1 MFLSGFMFGSAL
13 VCLLYHKEPVLDT
26 QLTMETKAGIL
37 LGVSVLCGLVT
48 VQVQTVGL
56 IITGLELGCLLT
68 LANLLVVRQFYSLS
82 PLWAPLGALLATSTF
97 CATLTLQWQKLFT
110 VLSTAAVG
118 ATVVMAC
125 VDFFVETSL
134 LAGHAYDILSQVPPR
149 PLCWYSWVITGAC
162 PLFSLMGVLVLVQWM
177 LTAKGVSHTEGE
189 WHSFT
194 KNMERLFLNVIT
206 TSFNT

>member
-1 MFLSGFMFGSAL
+1 
-13 VCLLYHKEPVLDT
+13 
-26 QLTMETKAGIL
+26 
-37 LGVSVLCGLVT
+37 
-48 VQVQTVGL
+48 
-56 IITGLELGCLLT
+56 
-68 LANLLVVRQFYSLS
+68 
-82 PLWAPLGALLATSTF
+82 
-97 CATLTLQWQKLFT
+97 
-110 VLSTAAVG
+110 
-118 ATVVMAC
+118 MAC

-149 PLCWYSWVITGAC
+149 PLCWYSWVITGVF
-162 PLFSLMGVLVLVQWM
+162 PLFSLMGVTVQWM